1 LQPLSVLKNLHGGV
15 VILVLKNMIQVFNN
29 PFLAKH
35 LYSLSKR
42 TALSY
47 GISIGTPPYET

>member
-1 LQPLSVLKNLHGGV
+1 
-15 VILVLKNMIQVFNN
+15 MIQVFNN